1 MFPGFGR
8 GTLAVP
14 PVRGGPVRGDNM
26 SGLNRRLGLTAGLLA
41 AAVLGASPS
50 LAATA
55 PGADTIFRNASIITL
70 DEAHPKAQAVAVRA
84 GRIVGVGADREILKR
99 WGSGAR
105 VVDLGGQ
112 VMTPGFV
119 DGHSHIGDLVGTWR
133 LADLSPAPVG
143 STRSIA
149 DIQRVMRDDVA
160 SHARPADEVVIGLGY
175 DDSLLVEQR
184 HPSRAELDAAAPTQ
198 PVCVIHVSGHL
209 ARCNSAA
216 LTRLGLDRNT
226 PDPKGGRLGRDAAGD
241 LDGAFEEQALGVILA
256 AMPPPPAAEAARIFD
271 EIQTYYASLGYTT
284 AQDGQTSSGLAMLLA
299 AQAAGTLKID
309 IASYPK
315 WTLID
320 DMVAKRGIRIGGDYV
335 NRLKFAGVKISADG
349 SPQGKTAFL
358 TEPYVRP
365 PAGQPASYRGFPTVP
380 PDELAAL
387 YRTFMG
393 RGWQVQTHCNGDA
406 CIDML
411 LQAVRAAYADSPEAR
426 RTRPV
431 VIHAQAT
438 RLDQVKAY
446 AELGVFPSFFAEHT
460 YYWGDWHRT
469 ETLGPERGAG
479 ISPTGEALK
488 QGVHFSLHTDA
499 PVVPPDPLHAL
510 WSAVNRTTRSGYVL
524 GPSQRIAPMD
534 ALRALTL
541 WPAWQH
547 FDESSRGSIAVGKLA
562 DLVVLD
568 GDPLTVDPK
577 TIRDIRV
584 VMTIKDGQVIYQ
596 RGVTAVARKPF
607 ASRD

>member
-1 MFPGFGR
+1 MP
-8 GTLAVP
+8 
-14 PVRGGPVRGDNM
+14 
-26 SGLNRRLGLTAGLLA
+26 GLTARKGLAALLA
-41 AAVLGASPS
+41 LALGLGAPPALSAGP
-50 LAATA
+50 A
-55 PGADTIFRNASIITL
+55 GADTVFRNAAIITV
-70 DEAHPKAQAVAVRA
+70 DDHHPRAQALAVKD
-84 GRIVGVGADREILKR
+84 GRIVGVGDERGILKR
-99 WGSGAR
+99 WGPGAKII
-105 VVDLGGQ
+105 DLGGK

-119 DGHSHIGDLVGTWR
+119 DGHSHIGELVGTWR

-143 STRSIA
+143 VTRSIA

-160 SHARPADEVVIGLGY
+160 SHTRPADELVVGLGY
-175 DDSLLVEQR
+175 DDSLLAERR
-184 HPSRAELDAAAPTQ
+184 HPTRAELDAAAPAQ
-198 PVCVIHVSGHL
+198 PVCIIHVSGHL

-216 LTRLGLDRNT
+216 LARFRLDRNT
-226 PDPKGGRLGRDAAGD
+226 PDPKGGRLGRDAAGE
-241 LDGAFEEQALGVILA
+241 LDGGFEEQALGVILA
-256 AMPPPPAAEAARIFD
+256 AMPAPPPAEAARILD

-284 AQDGQTSSGLAMLLA
+284 AQDGQTSSGLPMLLA
-299 AQAAGTLKID
+299 AQKAGTLKID

-320 DMVAKRGIRIGGDYV
+320 DMVARQGIQIGGGYV
-335 NRLKFAGVKISADG
+335 GRLKFAGVKISADG

-358 TEPYVRP
+358 TQPYVHP
-365 PAGQPASYRGFPTVP
+365 PVGQPASYRGFPTVP

-387 YRTFMG
+387 YKTFMG

-411 LQAVRAAYADSPEAR
+411 LAAVRGAYAANPEAR
-426 RTRPV
+426 KTRPV
-431 VIHAQAT
+431 VIHAQVT
-438 RLDQVKAY
+438 RTDQVKAY
-446 AELGVFPSFFAEHT
+446 ADLGVFPSFFAEHT

-469 ETLGPERGAG
+469 ETLGPDRAAG
-479 ISPTGEALK
+479 ISPTGEALR

-510 WSAVNRTTRSGYVL
+510 WSAVNRVTRSGYVL

-534 ALRALTL
+534 ALRALTI

-547 FDESSRGSIAVGKLA
+547 FDEASRGSLEVGKLA

-568 GDPLTVDPK
+568 GNPLTVDPK
-577 TIRDIRV
+577 AIRDIRV
-584 VMTIKDGQVIYQ
+584 VMTFKDGQMIYQ
-596 RGVTAVARKPF
+596 RGVTPVARTPF